1 MRWAVP
7 KEVVL
12 LCDDQ
17 KRFRDEFVKHH
28 AAHYEIITLDDSM
41 TVVDR
46 VKQLK
51 RLPDIVLLDLFHPR
65 DNEPDFEER
74 RLRAE
79 EELERLDDQI
89 EATNKAVLATWEPHG
104 IEVLRNLREMY
115 PVHELPIAI
124 YTQKG
129 MLLLTDDQLRL
140 VEELDGHW
148 LLKKKLSARTEKTRI
163 DRLIAYD
170 RKLGV
175 TKEPNTRWHRL
186 ALAVSWLIIAVLVA
200 VLVVDVS
207 NFSDVALTVLGVVA
221 TALITYVVS
230 KYLD

>member
-1 MRWAVP
+1 
-7 KEVVL
+7 
-12 LCDDQ
+12 
-17 KRFRDEFVKHH
+17 
-28 AAHYEIITLDDSM
+28 
-41 TVVDR
+41 
-46 VKQLK
+46 
-51 RLPDIVLLDLFHPR
+51 
-65 DNEPDFEER
+65 
-74 RLRAE
+74 
-79 EELERLDDQI
+79 
-89 EATNKAVLATWEPHG
+89 
-104 IEVLRNLREMY
+104 MY